1 MPDLTPDV
9 TTTPNFDPGRVAIA
23 SGWLVY
29 DVGYHTCG
37 GYGPESGYAHEPG
50 CGAEPMC
57 EVTDIPDLL
66 AAAAERDALAESVRA
81 YGRTI
86 DRWGLLIIAATHS
99 EDITTPDGDGDW
111 EVIESRLAEVPA
123 LLAEVP
129 ALLAER
135 DALAAAVEHYAAQRQ
150 ELRALVSHV
159 AERLDAFTYDELAAI
174 IGDEPLDQWGER
186 YRAQIGAERDALAAK
201 LDAVREWID
210 RRGVNVDDRDDD
222 YMRGYRDAQRYA
234 LHDAN
239 ELRALLDAT
248 PETGGES

>member
-1 MPDLTPDV
+1 MSDLTPE
-9 TTTPNFDPGRVAIA
+9 TLEFDPGRISIM

-57 EVTDIPDLL
+57 EVTDIPDIL

-123 LLAEVP
+123 LLAE
-129 ALLAER
+129 
-135 DALAAAVEHYAAQRQ
+135 
-150 ELRALVSHV
+150 
-159 AERLDAFTYDELAAI
+159 
-174 IGDEPLDQWGER
+174 
-186 YRAQIGAERDALAAK
+186 RDALAAK
-201 LDAVREWID
+201 VERVR
-210 RRGVNVDDRDDD
+210 
-222 YMRGYRDAQRYA
+222 A
-234 LHDAN
+234 LHGPRVLQVLGATCFAEECDHEDACPLVDYTVCGHCYDVGDGAHPYAY
-239 ELRALLDAT
+239 EEGGLQDVAHPCATRRALDFTEAT
-248 PETGGES
+248 A

>member
-57 EVTDIPDLL
+57 EVADIPDLL

-123 LLAEVP
+123 LLAE
-129 ALLAER
+129 
-135 DALAAAVEHYAAQRQ
+135 
-150 ELRALVSHV
+150 
-159 AERLDAFTYDELAAI
+159 
-174 IGDEPLDQWGER
+174 
-186 YRAQIGAERDALAAK
+186 RDALAAK